1 MKRWPAF
8 FFCIF
13 IFSVIADGR
22 AQESVPVRALWV
34 VRDAMKTK
42 ESIDKMTATLVSAGI
57 TDVFLQVR
65 GRGDA
70 YYKSRI
76 VPMAAGIDTSF
87 DPLGYA
93 IRKIRPHSV
102 RIHLWLNVF
111 LIWSADERPYSGRH
125 VYNVFPEWSAV
136 SGANVPMAELGTKKV
151 RSMNHEGVFFSPSV
165 EEYSDHFQGIVT
177 ELMRQYEFDGIHLD
191 YIRYPGDDYDYSA
204 AARSRFIMNY
214 HIDPLTM
221 KPLPSGSLSGD
232 QKSWARTAWDQF
244 RRDVITD
251 FVRTLR
257 DSMRVLNPDVRLTA
271 AVFAD
276 LNVAKNK
283 IFQDWPDW
291 ISRGII
297 DYAVVMNYATDD
309 KMFRSRLHTM
319 QAALGKSDFKEKV
332 IQGIAIYNQPEKSV
346 KSKLKICDEFQ
357 LKKWS
362 FFSYEIVRQRPAYV
376 DLIRSLK

>member
-1 MKRWPAF
+1 MKRWTL
-8 FFCIF
+8 F
-13 IFSVIADGR
+13 IFCVFIFADNPASR
-22 AQESVPVRALWV
+22 AQESAPVRALWV

-76 VPMAAGIDTSF
+76 VPMAAGVDTSF
-87 DPLGYA
+87 DPLAYA
-93 IRKIRPHSV
+93 LRKIRPHSV

-125 VYNVFPEWSAV
+125 VYNVFPEWSVV
-136 SGANVPMAELGTKKV
+136 SGDNVPMAELGTKKV
-151 RSMNHEGVFFSPSV
+151 RSLNHEGVFFSPSV

-177 ELMRQYEFDGIHLD
+177 ELMREYAFDGIHLD
-191 YIRYPGDDYDYSA
+191 YIRYPGDAYDYSA
-204 AARSRFIMNY
+204 AARSRFIMNF

-221 KPLPSGSLSGD
+221 NPLPLGALNGD
-232 QKSWARTAWDQF
+232 QKLWARSAWDQF

-251 FVRTLR
+251 FVRILR
-257 DSMRVLNPDVRLTA
+257 DSMRALNPDVKLTA

-283 IFQDWPDW
+283 IFQDWPEW
-291 ISRGII
+291 ISLGII

-309 KMFRSRLHTM
+309 KMFRSRLNTM
-319 QAALGKSDFKEKV
+319 RAALGQGDFGAKV
-332 IQGIAIYNQPEKSV
+332 IQGIAIYNQSDKSV
-346 KSKLKICDEFQ
+346 KSKLKICEEFQ
-357 LKKWS
+357 IKKWS
-362 FFSYEIVRQRPAYV
+362 FFSYEIVRQRPGYI
-376 DLIRSLK
+376 DLIRALK